1 MFENYVLSTVGK
13 LMTRADKV
21 VVIFILMISIGM
33 IILTPNIIVDA
44 NDNKQVVITL
54 EDKELYRYHLE
65 ENIKEKRINFSFEI
79 KEKKYQGTLRMK
91 EGRVRLERLSEDISP
106 LPIHAEMGWISEP
119 YQMILCMPIK
129 LAVTIE
135 SKNAENSKVDGVSY

>member
-1 MFENYVLSTVGK
+1 MFENSILSKIKK
-13 LMTRADKV
+13 LMTKADKV
-21 VVIFILMISIGM
+21 VAISVLIISLGM
-33 IILTPNIIVDA
+33 IIVTPSLIVSA
-44 NDNKQVVITL
+44 NDDKQVVITL

-65 ENIKEKRINFSFEI
+65 KSSELKKIEFSFKI
-79 KEKKYQGTLRMK
+79 KSKEYQGILKMK
-91 EGRVRLERLSEDISP
+91 EGKVKLERLSENISP

-135 SKNAENSKVDGVSY
+135 SKNSEESKVDAISY